1 MSFHKI
7 TEVVID
13 ALFGKNKIE
22 IYYLRTENSDEGWR
36 VIEPQSITTDIPP
49 DGEELVPDEDRL
61 SPGHIL
67 NAYDIDSGKKELKSF
82 ILGKIRQV
90 RKFSK

>member
-7 TEVVID
+7 TEIIVG
-13 ALFGKNKIE
+13 ALSEKNKIE

-36 VIEPQSITTDIPP
+36 TVEPQSITTDIPP
-49 DGEELVPDEDRL
+49 DGEELIPGEDRL

-67 NAYDIDSGKKELKSF
+67 NAYDVNSGEGELKSF
-82 ILGKIRQV
+82 ILGKIRQA